1 MRKFIGVAVS
11 FQQGLQLHQS
21 SEALMEDTMNQ
32 FKTVALLGLL
42 SALLITASY
51 GLIGGTGGALIGVAI
66 AAVMN
71 LGSWYYSDKIALA
84 AYRARPVTRAQ
95 APELYDMVKRLS
107 DRAQIPT
114 PAVYIIPGQA
124 ANAFATGR
132 DPEHAA
138 VAVTEGIM
146 EALPAD
152 ELEAVIA
159 HELSH
164 ILNRDTLTQAVA
176 ATIAGAI
183 SLLAQVMS
191 YALWFG
197 GSDEDGPNPLAM
209 LATIILAPVAATV
222 IQLGISRTRE
232 FAADEGSAR
241 LTNNPRAL
249 ARALKR
255 LEAIARN
262 VPMAG
267 NPAFEPL
274 LIMNALPKK
283 QFMSNLFST
292 HPATDDRVEN
302 LLRIENELG
311 GGKASTCFATR

>member
-1 MRKFIGVAVS
+1 
-11 FQQGLQLHQS
+11 
-21 SEALMEDTMNQ
+21 MEDTMNQ
-32 FKTVALLGLL
+32 IKTAALLGLL

-51 GLIGGTGGALIGVAI
+51 WLIGGVGGALLGVVF

-84 AYRARPVTRAQ
+84 AYRAQPVSRAQ
-95 APELYDMVKRLS
+95 APQLYSMVKRLS
-107 DRAQIPT
+107 DRAQIPM
-114 PAVYIIPGQA
+114 PAVYVIPGQA

-146 EALPAD
+146 QALPQD

-191 YALWFG
+191 YTLWFG
-197 GSDEDGPNPLAM
+197 GSDDDSPNPLAM
-209 LATIILAPVAATV
+209 LATIILAPLAAS
-222 IQLGISRTRE
+222 ILQLGISRTRE
-232 FAADEGSAR
+232 FAADEGSAQ
-241 LTNNPRAL
+241 LTGNPRAL

-262 VPMAG
+262 VPMAS

-274 LIMNALPKK
+274 LIMNALPQK

-292 HPATDDRVEN
+292 HPSTDDRVAH
-302 LLRIENELG
+302 LLRIEQQING
-311 GGKASTCFATR
+311 SSGPMSFALR